1 MGFVRNLEAVA
12 NVAIVV
18 TLLWPLRKL
27 IRAILSSIPRPYAL
41 VSVGSLVALLGAQRA
56 GTGEALYPLTDWSM
70 YSRLAPADPHFV
82 DYITVRSSG
91 REERLHLRRLF
102 PLGGRHL
109 RMRIDDSA
117 RAIEQPGRESSRR
130 AVDKLDVM
138 LAAIARKHDS
148 LHPGDPVR
156 TIRVY
161 TGMVSVG
168 DHDVATTTSRRLIH
182 EYHPR

>member
-18 TLLWPLRKL
+18 TLLWPLRGR

-70 YSRLAPADPHFV
+70 YSSLALADPQFV
-82 DYITVRSSG
+82 DYIAVRSSG
-91 REERLHLRRLF
+91 REERLHLRGLF

-138 LAAIARKHDS
+138 LAAIASKHDS

-156 TIRVY
+156 TIHVY

-168 DHDVATTTSRRLIH
+168 DHLASTTSRRLIH
-182 EYHPR
+182 EYHAR

>member
-12 NVAIVV
+12 NVAIVC
-18 TLLWPLRKL
+18 TLLWPLRGR

-56 GTGEALYPLTDWSM
+56 GTGEALYPLSDWSM

-82 DYITVRSSG
+82 DYIAVRSSG
-91 REERLHLRRLF
+91 KEERIHLRGLF

-109 RMRIDDSA
+109 RMRVDESA
-117 RAIEQPGRESSRR
+117 RAIEQPGGEASRQ
-130 AVDKLDVM
+130 AVDKLDGM
-138 LAAIARKHDS
+138 LAAIARKEDS
-148 LHPGDPVR
+148 LHPDDPVR

-161 TGMVSVG
+161 TGMTSVG
-168 DHDVATTTSRRLIH
+168 DHDLATATSRRLIH
-182 EYHPR
+182 EYHAR